1 MTRFSP
7 AEIRNVALVGHGGA
21 GKTTLAE
28 ALLHRAGAIDRLGR
42 VDDGTTVCDHEPEEQ
57 RRHLSLSLA
66 VAPFEW
72 KGHKVNLV
80 DTPGYADFVGEVR
93 AALRVVDLAV
103 FVVSAVDGVEVQT
116 EAIWR
121 EAERLGLPRMIFVN
135 KLDRERASFTRTL
148 DQLRDRFGAGIAPL
162 ELPIG
167 EEAAFHGVADLLTDT
182 AYLYTDGQVATGPI
196 PDEMEALEHQVHD
209 NLVEGIVVADDAL
222 LEGYLDGQIPSFE
235 QLEHTLAVGVDEAS
249 VFPVVCGSATAEV
262 AIDRLADF
270 ICEIGPSPLDRPPV
284 TVTAGDVE
292 VDVTPDETAEP
303 LVTVFKTIAD
313 PYVGRITLFKV
324 LSGTLHVDDHLVN
337 PRSGADE
344 RLHGL
349 ALMRGKEQL
358 PASEIP
364 AGDLGAVAK
373 LTDTV
378 TGDTLAPK
386 GRPVV
391 LPHPDEPA
399 PAYSV
404 AVVPHTQ
411 ADDDKLATAL
421 HRITD
426 EDPSIHVSRNDETHQ
441 TLVSGAGDT
450 HVAVTLERLERRF
463 GVHVDTEDVRVA
475 YRETI
480 SGTAE
485 AEGKYK
491 KQTGGPRPVR
501 PGRDPGRTARPRRR
515 VRVRRQDRGRGH
527 PAPVHPCRAEGRR
540 GGHVARRRVRLPRRR
555 RAGVVPRRQVP
566 LRRQLRDELQD
577 GGAPRLPG
585 RHRQGLT
592 CAARAHLPA
601 HRHRPERAAGR
612 RAGRP
617 QRPAGAGSGHRGGR
631 RRRARH
637 PRPRAHRRAAAL
649 RHRPAVP
656 HRWARPLHRRARP
669 LRPAP
674 RPPGRPRQARRPR
687 GRVALGPGRS
697 PTATRPRP
705 CLGTEMCS

>member
-1 MTRFSP
+1 MTRFSS

-42 VDDGTTVCDHEPEEQ
+42 VDEGTTVCDHEPEEQ

-80 DTPGYADFVGEVR
+80 DTPGYADFIGEVR

-167 EEAAFHGVADLLTDT
+167 EEVAFHGVADLLTDT

-222 LEGYLDGQIPSFE
+222 LEGYLDGKVPSFE

-292 VDVTPDETAEP
+292 VEVTPDEAADP

-349 ALMRGKEQL
+349 ALMRGKEQV

-391 LPHPDEPA
+391 LPHPDEPP

-480 SGTAE
+480 AGTAE

-491 KQTGGPRPVR
+491 KQTGGH
-501 PGRDPGRTARPRRR
+501 GQFGLAEIR
-515 VRVRRQDRGRGH
+515 VAPLDRGAGFEFVDKIVGGAIPRQFI
-527 PAPVHPCRAEGRR
+527 PAVQKGVEEAMSHGGVFGYPVVDVQVSCLDGKYHSVDSSEMSFKMAGRLGFRAAIAKASPVLLEPISQLTVTVPSELQGDVLGDLNARR
-540 GGHVARRRVRLPRRR
+540 GRVQGTEA
-555 RAGVVPRRQVP
+555 AGVGEHDIHALVPTAEL
-566 LRRQLRDELQD
+566 LRYAIDLRSLT
-577 GGAPRLPG
+577 GGRG
-585 RHRQGLT
+585 RFT
-592 CAARAHLPA
+592 VEPAHYDQLPA
-601 HRHRPERAAGR
+601 HLVDQVKRDVHEA
-612 RAGRP
+612 
-617 QRPAGAGSGHRGGR
+617 
-631 RRRARH
+631 
-637 PRPRAHRRAAAL
+637 
-649 RHRPAVP
+649 
-656 HRWARPLHRRARP
+656 
-669 LRPAP
+669 
-674 RPPGRPRQARRPR
+674 
-687 GRVALGPGRS
+687 
-697 PTATRPRP
+697 
-705 CLGTEMCS
+705 E